1 MRQGGR
7 KPSRLRTGENK
18 TQRIL
23 SNFCCSKRRGLRE
36 TFLMTNRCV
45 VNVDEPF
52 RIITA
57 SETLLGHM
65 CNAIVGRSIL
75 VLCGPWTDSLLF
87 FSAISEASVF
97 KSKSIEIF
105 IRDRTGRKQLCKVI
119 CSPSLDI
126 SNQLEGCLLI
136 FEIQD
141 EICAPIPR
149 TSVITTS
156 ANEQQPDGFTE
167 TQTTDSPYTLHL
179 FRRYSKARKGPKTDS
194 CNTIAISRLVLA
206 SPAESI
212 SVRPRQKPGRF
223 DGRRPPVRISLDT
236 VRALEH
242 LPLVEAARAVGLSVT
257 ALSRACRLL
266 GVDRWRA
273 RRAPGISPRHGLS
286 PTC

>member
-1 MRQGGR
+1 
-7 KPSRLRTGENK
+7 
-18 TQRIL
+18 
-23 SNFCCSKRRGLRE
+23 
-36 TFLMTNRCV
+36 
-45 VNVDEPF
+45 
-52 RIITA
+52 
-57 SETLLGHM
+57 M

-167 TQTTDSPYTLHL
+167 TQTTDSPYTLRL

-273 RRAPGISPRHGLS
+273 RRTPGSSPRHGLS
-286 PTC
+286 PAC